1 MEINLQPIGFLCSPY
16 REKFIV
22 PRQPGLV
29 KSIHAKL
36 NLVAPYNRA
45 EAVRGLEQFSHL
57 WLIFLFHQNL
67 GQGWQPTVRPPRLG
81 GNKRV
86 GVFASRSPFRP
97 NPIGLSA
104 VELVAIQQTDTGPVL
119 DLRGID
125 LVDGTPIL
133 DIKPYLPYG
142 DSIPAATGGY
152 ADQPPAIV
160 TTVRFS
166 ESAQHQLIEQQ
177 KEYPLLQQQISELLA
192 TDPRPAYRRTQ
203 QDGKEYGA
211 LLFDFNIRWT
221 MTSDC
226 VLVLAVDPAD
236 TATG

>member
-1 MEINLQPIGFLCSPY
+1 MEITLQPIGFLSSPY

-29 KSIHAKL
+29 KTIHAKL
-36 NLVAPYNRA
+36 NLIAPYNRA

-57 WLIFLFHQNL
+57 WLIFLFHQNF

-104 VELVAIQQTDTGPVL
+104 VELVGIQQTDAGSVL
-119 DLRGID
+119 ELRGVD
-125 LVDGTPIL
+125 LVDGTPVL

-152 ADQPPAIV
+152 AAQPPA
-160 TTVRFS
+160 TAMTVQFS
-166 ESAQHQLIEQQ
+166 ATARRQLAEQQ
-177 KEYPLLQQQISELLA
+177 AEYPLLGQQISELLA
-192 TDPRPAYRRTQ
+192 MDPRPAYHRTLN
-203 QDGKEYGA
+203 DGKEYGA

-221 MTSDC
+221 MTADS
-226 VLVLAVDPAD
+226 VLVLAVDPAN
-236 TATG
+236 TVTG